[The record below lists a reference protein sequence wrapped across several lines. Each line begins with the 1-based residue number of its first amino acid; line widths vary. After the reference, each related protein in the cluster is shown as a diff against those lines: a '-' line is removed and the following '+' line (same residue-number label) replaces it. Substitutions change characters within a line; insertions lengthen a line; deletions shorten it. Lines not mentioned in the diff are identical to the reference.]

1 MNNVRISIIEDNAS
15 LRQSWADY
23 LSEVP
28 LIGEVSTF
36 GSAEEALASA
46 VLKKADLLLLDIEL
60 PGRSG
65 IESIP
70 ALLKLNPNLLIVIIS
85 VHHDDE
91 HILEALKNGAVGYLN
106 KNVSPNELLDNIKSA
121 LSGGSP
127 LSPNIASKLVKFF
140 KAVKTGIEPL
150 TEREVDILRLLVDGN
165 SYKSIGERT
174 FLSVDGVRYHIR
186 NIYYKLRVNSK
197 SQAVSKAYRDRLI

>member
-1 MNNVRISIIEDNAS
+1 MNNVRIAIIEDNAS

-23 LSEVP
+23 LSDVP
-28 LIGEVSTF
+28 LIGNVATF
-36 GSAEEALASA
+36 GSAEEALASP

-65 IESIP
+65 VESIP
-70 ALLKLNPNLLIVIIS
+70 AILKLNPNLLIVIVS

-106 KNVSPNELLDNIKSA
+106 KNVSPDDLIENIKSA

-140 KAVKTGIEPL
+140 KAVKTSMEPL
-150 TEREVDILRLLVDGN
+150 TERELDILKLLADGN

-174 FLSVDGVRYHIR
+174 FLSLDGVRYHIR
-186 NIYYKLRVNSK
+186 NIYYKLQVNSK
-197 SQAVSKAYRDRLI
+197 TQAVSKAYRDRLI

>member
-1 MNNVRISIIEDNAS
+1 MTTVRLSIIEDNLT
-15 LRQSWADY
+15 LRQSWAEY
-23 LSEVP
+23 LTSMPMIDSV
-28 LIGEVSTF
+28 VTF
-36 GSAEEALASA
+36 GSTEDALASSEI
-46 VLKKADLLLLDIEL
+46 KKSDLALLDIEL

-70 ALLKLNPNLLIVIIS
+70 ALLAKNPRLLVVIIS

-91 HILEALKNGAVGYLN
+91 YIFEALKNGAIGYLN
-106 KNVSPNELLDNIKSA
+106 KNVGPQELLESIKTA

-127 LSPNIASKLVKFF
+127 LSPNIASRLVQFF
-140 KAVKTGIEPL
+140 KAVKNDMDPL
-150 TEREVDILRLLVDGN
+150 TERELDILKLLVDGN

-186 NIYYKLRVNSK
+186 NIYYKLQVNSK
-197 SQAVSKAYRDRLI
+197 SQAVAKAYRDRLI